1 MPSAQHSKHD
11 DVFQPV
17 SEAETRVFNTLQR
30 TRGLQSAHEIRW
42 GMNSANGIMLRIQQS
57 DERSAI
63 ARAAHMNRGAT
74 VATAEKRGEWMEAA
88 LREPIANSRASDL
101 RSSY

>member
-1 MPSAQHSKHD
+1 MPSRLTHETPGSVSAA
-11 DVFQPV
+11 
-17 SEAETRVFNTLQR
+17 SEADTRVFNALQR

-63 ARAAHMNRGAT
+63 ARAAHMNRGTT

-88 LREPIANSRASDL
+88 LLRADRELAASDL